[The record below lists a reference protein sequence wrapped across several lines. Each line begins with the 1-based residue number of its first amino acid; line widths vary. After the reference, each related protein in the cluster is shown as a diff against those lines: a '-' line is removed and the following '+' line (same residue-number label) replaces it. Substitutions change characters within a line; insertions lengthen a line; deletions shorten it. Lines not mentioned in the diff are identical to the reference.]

1 MTGYRLSQQAA
12 QDYREILTFTL
23 SKWGVTQF
31 EAYSSLLDKTFE
43 RLVRLPLLGIRRDD
57 IRPGFYRYQ
66 VGQHYVFYRMG
77 SENLE
82 IARIL
87 HIRRKATAN
96 LFNDLMF

>member
-12 QDYREILTFTL
+12 QDYREILAFTL
-23 SKWGVTQF
+23 NEWGVAQF
-31 EAYSSLLDKTFE
+31 EAYASLLDETFE

-57 IRPGFYRYQ
+57 IRPGFYRYRI
-66 VGQHYVFYRMG
+66 GQHYVFYRVG
-77 SENLE
+77 SESLE

-87 HIRRKATAN
+87 HIKRKLTTT